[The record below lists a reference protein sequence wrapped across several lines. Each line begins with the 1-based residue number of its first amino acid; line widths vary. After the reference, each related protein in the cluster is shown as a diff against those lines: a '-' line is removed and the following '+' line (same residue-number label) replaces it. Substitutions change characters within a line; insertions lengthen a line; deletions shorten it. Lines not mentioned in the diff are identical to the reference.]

1 MIDRGFLLAALILL
15 SGCGDG
21 PSDLADAP
29 DVLLVAG
36 GDGQLAP
43 PSTTLPIPLRVSVR
57 RASDDAPSLGATLR
71 WSIVEGFGAQLAN
84 QVTVTGSDGIGQ
96 NRLSLGSASG
106 AYRVRVAA
114 EGGTSVEFRAWA
126 VEPPR
131 LESIQPAVVEAG
143 GRVRL
148 RGRSFRADPAQNLVL
163 FDGFRGR
170 VVSAADS
177 LLEVEVPACLRSRRV
192 VVTVF
197 VGSAGSA
204 GVHLDVGSSGAQPV
218 SLGVGQGRSTD
229 VADGTE
235 CQLLAGN
242 ATYLLVVQSA
252 GSIGGGLYGYS
263 LRGAGA
269 GPPRLAS
276 VPMVTPDQKDERSA
290 LSESGSS
297 FERRLRDFE
306 DDALRAAEPAALP
319 IHGRAPSAAVPP
331 RVGERV
337 RFHVL
342 DSAGGFQEVESVARL
357 VSARVALF
365 VDVETPSA
373 AFSEADLQGL
383 ASDLDDP
390 VFRIVTDAFGAPS
403 DVDGNER
410 VIILLTPAVNRL
422 TPSASAGY
430 VGGFFFGVDLLPT
443 RNNSNRAEVLYAM
456 VPDPS
461 GEFGA
466 PRSRELVLGALPAI
480 LAHELQHMV
489 HFNERMLVR
498 QAAKNEALWLQE
510 ALAQSAETLVGDS
523 LLRRG
528 ETARAARYLEPTYHR
543 ARVFLQEPSPVS
555 LLVSAGGGSLGER
568 GAGWLFLRYLQGH
581 HPRGG
586 AELLRSLT
594 RTTRA
599 GLENVEATTGRSWSD
614 SFSDWSVATFT
625 DGLDHL
631 PMDRL
636 QYPDFDVRAELGG
649 GAYPLVPESLGE
661 DFDRTGTRLT
671 ASSQYFLLTSA
682 RPVAVRL
689 ADRSGG
695 PPPPEAR
702 FILRVVRVQ

>member
-1 MIDRGFLLAALILL
+1 
-15 SGCGDG
+15 
-21 PSDLADAP
+21 
-29 DVLLVAG
+29 
-36 GDGQLAP
+36 
-43 PSTTLPIPLRVSVR
+43 VR
-57 RASDDAPSLGATLR
+57 RATDDAPSLGATLV
-71 WSIVEGFGAQLAN
+71 WTIVEGSGALLAN

-96 NRLSLGSASG
+96 NTLSLGSAPG

-114 EGGTSVEFRAWA
+114 DDGATVEFRAWA

-131 LESIQPAVVEAG
+131 LESVQPVAVEAG

-148 RGRSFRADPAQNLVL
+148 RGSSFRADPAQNLVL

-192 VVTVF
+192 LVTVS

-204 GVHLDVGSSGAQPV
+204 GVHLDVGSSGAPPV
-218 SLGVGQGRSTD
+218 SLGVGQGGATD
-229 VADGTE
+229 VVDGTE

-263 LRGAGA
+263 LRGAAA
-269 GPPRLAS
+269 GPFRPAS
-276 VPMVTPDQKDERSA
+276 IPVVASDEIGDRFA
-290 LSESGSS
+290 ASESGSS
-297 FERRLRDFE
+297 FERRLRDLE
-306 DDALRAAEPAALP
+306 DAALRAGETASLP
-319 IHGRAPSAAVPP
+319 GGGRAPSAAVTP
-331 RVGERV
+331 RVGDRA

-373 AFSEADLQGL
+373 ALSEADLQRL
-383 ASDLDDP
+383 AGDLDDP
-390 VFRIVTDAFGAPS
+390 LFRLVTDAFGAPS

-430 VGGFFFGVDLLPT
+430 VGGFFFGVDLLPN
-443 RNNSNRAEVLYAM
+443 RNNSNQAEVIYAM
-456 VPDPS
+456 VPDPA
-461 GEFGA
+461 GDFGA

-523 LLRRG
+523 LLRMG

-543 ARVFLQEPSPVS
+543 ARVFLEEPSPVS

-568 GAGWLFLRYLQGH
+568 GAGWLFLRYLQGQ

-586 AELLRSLT
+586 TDLLRALT

-599 GLENVEATTGRSWSD
+599 GLENIEAATGRSWSD

-625 DGLDHL
+625 DGLD
-631 PMDRL
+631 PPPADRL
-636 QYPDFDVRAELGG
+636 HYPDFDLRAALGG

-671 ASSQYFLLTSA
+671 ASSEYFLLTSA

-695 PPPPEAR
+695 SPAPEAR